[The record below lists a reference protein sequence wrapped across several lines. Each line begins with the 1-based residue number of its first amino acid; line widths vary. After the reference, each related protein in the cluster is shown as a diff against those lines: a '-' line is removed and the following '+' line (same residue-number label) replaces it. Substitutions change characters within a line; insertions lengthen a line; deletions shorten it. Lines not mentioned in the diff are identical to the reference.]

1 MSPRAVRGWAVAAV
15 LLVALVAAIISYAHQ
30 RDLAQE
36 HGEAWRAY
44 LLPLSVDGM
53 LLASTL
59 AIVDRRRRREPA
71 GWVPWLGLA
80 LGILAS
86 LAANVAAARPD
97 LVSQLIAA
105 WPPAALAIAIETLV
119 VVLRRPKATEVPTEP
134 AVSLGVEPEPPTQVA
149 PRPAR
154 KRAPAGV
161 EPARS
166 DPSGGE
172 ARTPVPAH
180 GALPTE
186 LRRQPDHT
194 EPDLLAQ
201 LLDQGASRRVVAS
214 TLGVSEYRAK
224 QLLASRNGNGAH
236 S

>member
-134 AVSLGVEPEPPTQVA
+134 AVSLGVDPEPPTPVGSEPLPAEVYQQV
-149 PRPAR
+149 
-154 KRAPAGV
+154 
-161 EPARS
+161 
-166 DPSGGE
+166 
-172 ARTPVPAH
+172 TI
-180 GALPTE
+180 
-186 LRRQPDHT
+186 PDEDLDQAT
-194 EPDLLAQ
+194 PDLLAQ
-201 LLDQGASRRVVAS
+201 LLDEGASRRRVAAM
-214 TLGVSEYRAK
+214 LGVSEYQAK
-224 QLLASRNGNGAH
+224 KLLASRNGNGAH

>member
-119 VVLRRPKATEVPTEP
+119 VVLRRPKTDEP
-134 AVSLGVEPEPPTQVA
+134 PSEPPVSLGVDPEPPSQVA
-149 PRPAR
+149 PP
-154 KRAPAGV
+154 
-161 EPARS
+161 
-166 DPSGGE
+166 
-172 ARTPVPAH
+172 
-180 GALPTE
+180 ALPAEVYQQVTI
-186 LRRQPDHT
+186 PDEDLERAT
-194 EPDLLAQ
+194 PDLLAQ
-201 LLDQGASRRVVAS
+201 LLDEGASRRRVAAM
-214 TLGVSEYRAK
+214 LGVSEYRAK
-224 QLLASRNGNGAH
+224 KLLASRNGNGARP
-236 S
+236 

>member
-15 LLVALVAAIISYAHQ
+15 LLVALVAAVISYAHQ

-97 LVSQLIAA
+97 PVSQAIAA

-119 VVLRRPKATEVPTEP
+119 VVLRRPKTTEPPTEP
-134 AVSLGVEPEPPTQVA
+134 AVSLGVDPEPPTQVA
-149 PRPAR
+149 
-154 KRAPAGV
+154 APAL
-161 EPARS
+161 PA
-166 DPSGGE
+166 E
-172 ARTPVPAH
+172 VYQQVTI
-180 GALPTE
+180 
-186 LRRQPDHT
+186 PDTDLDHA
-194 EPDLLAQ
+194 EPDLLAR
-201 LLDQGASRRVVAS
+201 LLAQGASRRQLAAE
-214 TLGVSEYRAK
+214 LGVSEYRAK
-224 QLLASRNGNGAH
+224 QLLAASRNGNGAH
-236 S
+236 P

>member
-134 AVSLGVEPEPPTQVA
+134 AVSLGVDPEPPTPVGPEPLPAEVYQQV
-149 PRPAR
+149 
-154 KRAPAGV
+154 
-161 EPARS
+161 
-166 DPSGGE
+166 
-172 ARTPVPAH
+172 TI
-180 GALPTE
+180 
-186 LRRQPDHT
+186 PDEDLDQAT
-194 EPDLLAQ
+194 PDLLAQ
-201 LLDQGASRRVVAS
+201 LLDEGASRRRVAAM
-214 TLGVSEYRAK
+214 LGVSEYQAK
-224 QLLASRNGNGAH
+224 KLLASRNGNGAH
-236 S
+236 Q